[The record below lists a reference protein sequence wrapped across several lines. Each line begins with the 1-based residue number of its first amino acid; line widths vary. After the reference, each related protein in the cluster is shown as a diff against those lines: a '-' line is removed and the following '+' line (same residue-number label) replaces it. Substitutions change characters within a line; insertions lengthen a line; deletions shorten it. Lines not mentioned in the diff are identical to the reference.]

1 MSCWTSKRGLRLG
14 VATPGL
20 ALCLLVGPTSWA
32 SAHDGGESAAT
43 SGKASRCGKPR
54 KASKAKSSRAVKG
67 VKTETPAPADKPS
80 KDDTDELSG
89 DDDLG
94 EAEESPKKS
103 EPVSAPSPTRG
114 SSSTASTQEAEPVE
128 DDSGSAAAEDTEN
141 DASAD
146 ASAEDAPAAD
156 SAEAEP
162 KEAGPAVAI
171 QPYLGFGISTRQL
184 RVPTDIGLT
193 EVAPSVVPA
202 AEVGLRVVTWPQD
215 NFSLVFNLVY
225 QSAVGF
231 TVTEPSPL
239 ALDKQVR
246 ARSER
251 VAVDVAPHW
260 RRGSMDFGVAV
271 GGTMRTLWPEVHTS
285 QTPGY
290 SLVGP
295 HVRLE
300 LNVGLGSM
308 LYLRVSPEA
317 QFIILIDQSL
327 RDAGVSAS
335 GVALGGDMG
344 IDARLSSAWSLG
356 VNYHEAHA
364 LLGVSRP
371 DLSFADVERYVTLR
385 GAGSF

>member
-1 MSCWTSKRGLRLG
+1 MSCWISKRSLRLG
-14 VATPGL
+14 VAAPGV
-20 ALCLLVGPTSWA
+20 ALCLLVGPTSSA
-32 SAHDGGESAAT
+32 SARDGAESAAV
-43 SGKASRCGKPR
+43 SGKAARCGKPR
-54 KASKAKSSRAVKG
+54 KASKTKAPRAGKG
-67 VKTETPAPADKPS
+67 VKTEPAATEKPS
-80 KDDTDELSG
+80 ADDADALSG

-94 EAEESPKKS
+94 EAEESPRKS
-103 EPVSAPSPTRG
+103 EPVSAPSPARG
-114 SSSTASTQEAEPVE
+114 SSSTVSAPEPAPVE
-128 DDSGSAAAEDTEN
+128 DDAASAAAEDGEQA
-141 DASAD
+141 ASEA
-146 ASAEDAPAAD
+146 ASAEGASAAD

-162 KEAGPAVAI
+162 EDAGPAVSI
-171 QPYLGFGISTRQL
+171 QPSLGFGIATRQL
-184 RVPTDIGLT
+184 RVPTDVGLT

-202 AEVGLRVVTWPQD
+202 AEVGLRVVTWPQS
-215 NFSLVFNLVY
+215 NFSLAFNLVY

-231 TVTEPSPL
+231 TVTEPAPL

-300 LNVGLGSM
+300 LNVGLGPM

-344 IDARLSSAWSLG
+344 IEARLSSAWSLG